1 MPDPTLM
8 SPAPLSEQ
16 KPHRKIFYGWF
27 VVAGGF
33 LLMATCYTI
42 FVNCIPLF
50 QSHVVSELGISMGA
64 FNTGVMLC
72 TAVAIFASLI
82 FGALIDKVSSRLLG
96 AITVITTSVVLA
108 LFSFITEAWHLYA
121 LCVVAGVVVVA
132 GTRLLA
138 SVVTANWFT
147 VKRGLAVAIALSGSG
162 FGGVILSPLVSNII
176 VSWGW
181 RPAFMV
187 LAVIAALA
195 SLPIILVAFYNRPAD
210 KGLEPY
216 GTGMTQVEQ
225 VDKSSDTPVTVSVG
239 WKILRKNGGFWIL
252 ILGFVA
258 MGIVN
263 GAVITNSITNMTSVT
278 LEGVEVITGGH
289 DTVWA
294 GYVWS
299 LYLGVVIVAKISLGA
314 IYDRF
319 GLRAGT
325 LLGTVACVMA
335 AIALCFP
342 ATDFG
347 PIIAA
352 IAFGFGTCMGTVS
365 PPIHAVK
372 QYGKKDLGMVTGF
385 ITALE
390 LFGAAI
396 GALVSGVL
404 FDLFLSF
411 VPAWLM
417 VLAASLV
424 MGVCL
429 MAAIPAANRLVA
441 KRIASGAPMLDAEG
455 FEITS
460 SQEGRRG
467 TGGTGLG
474 GTGGTG
480 LGVPHFCGT
489 PSPVPPVPPSPVPPV
504 PPASY
509 PTTRSP

>member
-1 MPDPTLM
+1 M
-8 SPAPLSEQ
+8 SPLPPEAPSPKKKL
-16 KPHRKIFYGWF
+16 FFGWL

-50 QSHVVSELGISMGA
+50 QAHVVSELGISMGA

-72 TAVAIFASLI
+72 TAVAIFASLA
-82 FGALIDKVSSRLLG
+82 FGAIIDKVSSRLLG
-96 AITVITTSVVLA
+96 AITVVTTSVVLV

-121 LCVVAGVVVVA
+121 LCVVAGIVVVA

-138 SVVTANWFT
+138 SVIVANWFT
-147 VKRGLAVAIALSGSG
+147 LRRGLAVAIALSGSG
-162 FGGVILSPLVSNII
+162 FGGVVLSPLVSNII

-187 LAVIAALA
+187 LAVIAAVVA
-195 SLPIILVAFYNRPAD
+195 LPVILFFFYNRPAD

-216 GTGMTQVEQ
+216 GTNMAEVEK
-225 VDKSSDTPVTVSVG
+225 DKSSDTPVTVSVG

-252 ILGFVA
+252 ILGFIA

-278 LEGVEVITGGH
+278 LEGQEVITGGH
-289 DTVWA
+289 DPLWA

-314 IYDRF
+314 IYDRY

-325 LLGTVACVMA
+325 LLGTAACIIA
-335 AIALCFP
+335 AVGLCFP
-342 ATDFG
+342 ATIFG
-347 PIIAA
+347 PIVAA
-352 IAFGFGTCMGTVS
+352 VAFGFGTCMGTVS

-404 FDLFLSF
+404 FDIFLTF
-411 VPAWLM
+411 FPVWMM
-417 VLAASLV
+417 VLGSSLV

-429 MAAIPAANRLVA
+429 MAAIPAATRLVN
-441 KRIASGAPMLDAEG
+441 KRIADGAPQLNAEG
-455 FEITS
+455 FEI
-460 SQEGRRG
+460 
-467 TGGTGLG
+467 
-474 GTGGTG
+474 
-480 LGVPHFCGT
+480 V
-489 PSPVPPVPPSPVPPV
+489 
-504 PPASY
+504 
-509 PTTRSP
+509 

>member
-1 MPDPTLM
+1 MTYTAQPE
-8 SPAPLSEQ
+8 A
-16 KPHRKIFYGWF
+16 KRGKFFYGWL

-33 LLMATCYTI
+33 MLMATCYTI

-50 QSHVVSELGISMGA
+50 QSHMVSELGVSMAA

-72 TAVAIFASLI
+72 TAVAIFASLA
-82 FGALIDKVSSRLLG
+82 FGALIDKISSRLLG
-96 AITVITTSVVLA
+96 GFTVITTSVVLV
-108 LFSFITEAWHLYA
+108 LFSFVTEIWQLYA
-121 LCVVAGVVVVA
+121 LCVVAGIVVVA

-147 VKRGLAVAIALSGSG
+147 VRRGLAVSIALSGSG
-162 FGGVILSPLVSNII
+162 FGGVILSPIVSNII
-176 VSWGW
+176 SSWGW

-187 LAVIAALA
+187 LAVIAAVA
-195 SLPIILVAFYNRPAD
+195 ALPLVLVAFYNRPAD

-216 GTGMTQVEQ
+216 VSDRPDLVEEN
-225 VDKSSDTPVTVSVG
+225 KSSDTPVNVSIG
-239 WKILRKNGGFWIL
+239 WRVLLRNGGFWVL

-258 MGIVN
+258 MGVVN
-263 GAVITNSITNMTSVT
+263 GAVITNSVTNMTSVD
-278 LEGVEVITGGH
+278 LGGQVVVTGGH
-289 DTVWA
+289 DTIWA

-325 LLGTVACVMA
+325 LLGTVACIIA

-347 PIIAA
+347 PIVAA
-352 IAFGFGTCMGTVS
+352 VAFGFGTCMGTVS

-372 QYGKKDLGMVTGF
+372 QYGKKDLGTVTGI

-390 LFGAAI
+390 LLGAAV

-404 FDLFLSF
+404 FDAFLSF
-411 VPAWLM
+411 VPAWIM
-417 VLAASLV
+417 VLVASVV

-429 MAAIPAANRLVA
+429 LAAIPSAKRLVE
-441 KRIASGAPMLDAEG
+441 KRLAAGAPLLDAEG
-455 FEITS
+455 FEIVEAEIVAELPEAATS
-460 SQEGRRG
+460 TE
-467 TGGTGLG
+467 
-474 GTGGTG
+474 
-480 LGVPHFCGT
+480 P
-489 PSPVPPVPPSPVPPV
+489 
-504 PPASY
+504 
-509 PTTRSP
+509 